1 MKKTLFAVLA
11 ACSLLSAESYQINTL
26 SAKQL
31 GMAHTGAGI
40 KLGSESMHFNPGA
53 LGFLDKTLD
62 ISAGATFIMPEVEF
76 HGIQGKAVNEKMGTP
91 LYVYVASSIT
101 DWFSAGLSFTTPYGN
116 SADYGKNWEG
126 SELLQDISLAVY
138 ALQPTVAF
146 KVRDDISIGV
156 GPAIY
161 FGSFEQ
167 SKALPLGGYR
177 AFGDGLIQNGQSY
190 NMPQLVQY
198 GNIVNNTIDKYD
210 NTTIVSAK
218 FSGDADVAVAANIGI
233 LYDLIPNK
241 LALGVAYRSE
251 AKMKVAKGKVKVGDI
266 EKSAKD
272 DIDLLNQIITGVN
285 SLTNSEVPNFPPP
298 TLDGDNFTAE
308 LPLPANLNT
317 GISFRPTE
325 KLLLAFDWQIV
336 FWGEYEELT
345 LDFNNLGKQVS
356 QKKYH
361 NTDAYRLGA
370 QYTIIDQLDVRLGVY
385 YDETPVDDDY
395 LTPESP
401 STNKLG
407 TTIGFSFR
415 PIPNLSI
422 DASFLYS
429 NGSGD
434 LGRDATSGSNPDKA
448 GDGLDGRYE
457 VQALVPSVGV
467 SFKF

>member
-40 KLGSESMHFNPGA
+40 KLGSESMHFNPGG

-76 HGIQGKAVNEKMGTP
+76 YGSQGKAVNDKLGTP
-91 LYVYVASSIT
+91 LYVYVASSVT

-126 SELLQDISLAVY
+126 AGLLQDISLAVY

-146 KVRDDISIGV
+146 KFLDQISV
-156 GPAIY
+156 GGGLAIY

-167 SKALPLGGYR
+167 SKALVTPGRLNPLMQTPLAAHPAVPG
-177 AFGDGLIQNGQSY
+177 
-190 NMPQLVQY
+190 
-198 GNIVNNTIDKYD
+198 IVDKYK
-210 NTTIVSAK
+210 NTSAVSATL
-218 FSGDADVAVAANIGI
+218 SGDADVAVAANVGI
-233 LYDLIPNK
+233 QYDLLPNK
-241 LALGVAYRSE
+241 LALGIAYRSE
-251 AKMKVAKGKVKVGDI
+251 AKMKVAKGKTKINYEDKSDI
-266 EKSAKD
+266 ET
-272 DIDLLNQIITGVN
+272 LNTINPGTVQIPALDQG
-285 SLTNSEVPNFPPP
+285 NFE
-298 TLDGDNFTAE
+298 AE

-317 GISFRPTE
+317 GISFRPIE
-325 KLLLAFDWQIV
+325 KLVLAFDWQMV
-336 FWGEYEELT
+336 FWGTYKDLT
-345 LDFNNLGKQVS
+345 LDFTDNVILGVNPSTGEFVHSLAS
-356 QKKYH
+356 QKKYN
-361 NTDAYRLGA
+361 NTFAYRLGA
-370 QYTIIDQLDVRLGVY
+370 QYTVIDQLDVRLGVY

-407 TTIGFSFR
+407 STIGFSFR
-415 PIPNLSI
+415 PISNLSI

-429 NGSGD
+429 NGSGS
-434 LGRDATSGSNPDKA
+434 LGRDATSGSNPDKV
-448 GDGLDGRYE
+448 GDGLNGRYE
-457 VQALVPSVGV
+457 VQAWVPSVGV
-467 SFKF
+467 SFNF